1 MNDANHDAAPWLA
14 ALVDPSDDA
23 IITKDLDGVI
33 RTWNTGA
40 QRLFGFT
47 PEEAVD
53 QPITIIVPPELR
65 GEENQILRRLREGER
80 IDHLETS
87 RLTRM
92 VPEYT
97 SRSLSPR

>member
-14 ALVDPSDDA
+14 ALVDSSDNA
-23 IITKDLDGVI
+23 IISKDLDGVI

-65 GEENQILRRLREGER
+65 GEENQILGRLRDGER
-80 IDHLETS
+80 IDHFETN
-87 RLTRM
+87 RLTKNGSR
-92 VPEYT
+92 T
-97 SRSLSPR
+97 SRSLSLR